1 MRRDYK
7 ASQEEKYQA
16 ETVRD
21 GPVQTLLTKSPTE
34 IEAWVDATAV
44 DAAGVR
50 KVLKLILRVLVVI
63 LRRVVA

>member
-1 MRRDYK
+1 MRHDYI

-21 GPVQTLLTKSPTE
+21 TKVQTLLTKSPAE
-34 IEAWVDATAV
+34 IEIWVDDTAV

-50 KVLKLILRVLVVI
+50 KVLKLIMRVLVVI
-63 LRRVVA
+63 LRRMVA

>member
-1 MRRDYK
+1 MRRDYI
-7 ASQEEKYQA
+7 ASQEDKYQA

-21 GPVQTLLTKSPTE
+21 GPVQTLLSKSPTE

-63 LRRVVA
+63 LRRMIA